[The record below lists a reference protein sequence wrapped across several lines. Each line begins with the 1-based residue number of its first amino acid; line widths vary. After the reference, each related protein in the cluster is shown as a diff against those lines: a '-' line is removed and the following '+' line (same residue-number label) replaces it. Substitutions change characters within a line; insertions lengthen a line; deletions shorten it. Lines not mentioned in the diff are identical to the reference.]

1 MQKLNKLAKEVF
13 GEFGFATLNE
23 EQQEYIL
30 KLKKSA
36 QNMKEYPKYTVKIT
50 FTDGD
55 VEHYMSNSTDIKLIL
70 PEFDIE
76 NVHFVEI
83 SPNK

>member
-1 MQKLNKLAKEVF
+1 MN
-13 GEFGFATLNE
+13 
-23 EQQEYIL
+23 IL
-30 KLKKSA
+30 KKMKIKSKI
-36 QNMKEYPKYTVKIT
+36 MKTKEYPKYTVKIT

-55 VEHYMSNSTDIKLIL
+55 VEHYMSNTTDIKLVI

-76 NVHFVEI
+76 NVHFIEI

>member
-1 MQKLNKLAKEVF
+1 MQKL
-13 GEFGFATLNE
+13 
-23 EQQEYIL
+23 
-30 KLKKSA
+30 
-36 QNMKEYPKYTVKIT
+36 KEYPKYTVKIT

-55 VEHYMSNSTDIKLIL
+55 VEHYMSNTTDIKLIL

-83 SPNK
+83 SPNN